1 MRALAIWPAAAAT
14 LAHMRSRAARRS
26 TRYGR
31 CIRRRGAE
39 DGLSIASIAS
49 VGTDGFK
56 GSPRRTMRAI
66 IAAALG
72 QGVMPFVGWFT
83 RIVTMP
89 IAWFTQ
95 VLAITGVLLCSASL
109 CLASAAE
116 LRLATT
122 HTVND
127 SG

>member
-1 MRALAIWPAAAAT
+1 MRAMAISPQAAAT
-14 LAHMRSRAARRS
+14 LAHMRSRAARPS
-26 TRYGR
+26 TLYGR

-39 DGLSIASIAS
+39 DGLSIAS

-66 IAAALG
+66 IAAALR

-83 RIVTMP
+83 QAV
-89 IAWFTQ
+89 
-95 VLAITGVLLCSASL
+95 AITGVLLCSVSL
-109 CLASAAE
+109 CSASAAE

-122 HTVND
+122 HTLND
-127 SG
+127 SGLLD